1 MCFSASH
8 SCCFCCCCFCWFP
21 VHFTAAASV
30 AGSPAVS
37 AVQCSQDDQCKPFL
51 QLAAAAKT
59 RPRMKQRL
67 KESRQ
72 GSPAAFAAAA
82 ALAASSCFSA
92 AASIA
97 ASSRAFLAA
106 SLARAASAAT
116 TCKASNHI
124 VDVPVQSL
132 VGAARHYSP
141 SFPTRVTHLPTL

>member
-1 MCFSASH
+1 MHHVFQCKPQLLLLLLLLLLVS
-8 SCCFCCCCFCWFP
+8 
-21 VHFTAAASV
+21 VQVTAAASV

-116 TCKASNHI
+116 TCKASKINHT
-124 VDVPVQSL
+124 VDVPV
-132 VGAARHYSP
+132 
-141 SFPTRVTHLPTL
+141 